1 MKIAILLLAAGASSR
16 MRGRDKLLEEI
27 DGEQLLRRVARR
39 ALSVQ
44 SVVFV
49 ALPKGSQTRQEAL
62 KGLAVNTLIV
72 NDAAEGM
79 SASIRAGVRAASE
92 FDALMIL
99 PADMPELTERD
110 LSVVLEGFK
119 ANSGLKIVRGAS
131 ADGTPGHPVV
141 FPKTYFEELSE
152 IEGDTGGSSIVK
164 KAGAICISLP
174 DNHAL
179 TDLDTP
185 EDWAFWQA
193 DR

>member
-1 MKIAILLLAAGASSR
+1 

-27 DGEQLLRRVARR
+27 AGEQLLRRVARR

-44 SVVFV
+44 SDVFV

-119 ANSGLKIVRGAS
+119 ANGGLKIVRGAS

-141 FPKTYFEELSE
+141 FPKTCFEELSE

-164 KAGAICISLP
+164 RAGAIFISLP

-185 EDWAFWQA
+185 EDWAIWQA